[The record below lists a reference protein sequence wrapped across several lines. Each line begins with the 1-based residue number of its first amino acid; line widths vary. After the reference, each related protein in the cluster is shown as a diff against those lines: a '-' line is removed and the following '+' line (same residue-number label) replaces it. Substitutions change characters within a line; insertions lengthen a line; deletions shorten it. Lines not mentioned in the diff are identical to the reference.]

1 MRINTILALEAQDQ
15 VDFTMVSRTLL
26 YDAFTFDMQEKQ
38 YKNYMLIP
46 VISIILFH
54 GERRWTAATSLIER
68 MKIPEDMK
76 DMQNDWKMKVVD
88 IKDID
93 YHLLKDKENCMV
105 VKVIRKIW
113 KDQSNDLKGIFVTK
127 AVARVIAILTG
138 KEEILDQVEGDEGTV
153 EMWSFWKNAENSGIQ
168 KGMLRIVISQL
179 KNVLGKLTPELTLKI
194 ELSSEEKLNSTA
206 LHILDIHSE
215 ADVYKILE

>member
-1 MRINTILALEAQDQ
+1 
-15 VDFTMVSRTLL
+15 
-26 YDAFTFDMQEKQ
+26 
-38 YKNYMLIP
+38 
-46 VISIILFH
+46 
-54 GERRWTAATSLIER
+54 
-68 MKIPEDMK
+68 
-76 DMQNDWKMKVVD
+76 MKVVD

-93 YHLLKDKENCMV
+93 YHLLKDKENRMV

-194 ELSSEEKLNSTA
+194 ELSSEEKLNSIA